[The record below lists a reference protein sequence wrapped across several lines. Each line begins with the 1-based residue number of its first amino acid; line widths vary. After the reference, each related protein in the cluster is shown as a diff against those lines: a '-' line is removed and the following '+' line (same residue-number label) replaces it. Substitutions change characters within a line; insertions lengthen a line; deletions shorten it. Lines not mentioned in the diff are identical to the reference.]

1 MNTNMKF
8 AGAVFAAAV
17 SFLNLRAAPNGAVNA
32 DGDYEINVAAGNP
45 DVTMNDEDV
54 AALGTGASSLDLVK
68 TGKGRLIISTD
79 LNTKGWDGLITV
91 KAGYL
96 RATVDGALGGVTKG
110 TVVEGDGTDGGSFE
124 FHDNGPD
131 LNWFTGEPLTISG
144 VGVDGAGAVYCS
156 QNGKC
161 TTKFFHS
168 SVVTLAGDT
177 TVGQRVSAGGGAGLG
192 LRNAGNGAPGYLD
205 MQGHTLTYQGSS
217 QSGFY
222 VFKVVNPGHIVL
234 TDSVTLV
241 LEGGTPGTILNGDA
255 SNTLTMG
262 AGTTLTLSKQ
272 PAEYYGDVCTAWTLI
287 TRGDVTLNSVTSKH
301 WYAGP
306 GWNGP
311 VQLGGIASIGA
322 SIPWTFKGALTGTGG
337 LFAKNGTVDVASSVC
352 SYSGATRVANGA
364 ALRFAGLIPGMAD
377 GLLQVDA
384 GGTIEQNLAGLT
396 SYDGAVVVAGLK
408 AATTAQGWN
417 RNTMH
422 IWTDLGAT
430 PFATAISGPMI
441 FGMNPSA
448 VSTIGATLS
457 GSPDFDFKGGETVF
471 TGSGEAGLF
480 DLFGGTVTMAAGS
493 SIATTAGDVYAGAAY
508 PDVAR
513 FRVENGATFGSLN
526 ASGAAEAI
534 AMGRTSQTCS
544 GYCRGI
550 FEMEEG
556 ATVVGRLDA
565 TVASS
570 SGKGKS
576 SNAFCNTKSTG
587 SYFVHGGSLDM
598 ETANDTYLGDWS
610 YGFFAFEGGVIH
622 KRGNLKLSRGAGSYA
637 QWRQSG
643 GNLWTSGGFTLGND
657 KGVAE
662 AYVAG
667 GMLALTDT
675 TITVA
680 GSLETS
686 SLTLGGTGVV
696 ENYVRKNYM
705 SWCLPCIVAN
715 ADNAT
720 AILNFG
726 GASRFRVG
734 FINRDSGKTNNRV
747 YVGFDGGTFDG
758 LFYFLND
765 SQTPRVLFRNFD
777 ENLTHVTIY
786 EGGAT
791 IGANFD
797 DVALGAALEA
807 PTGNGIV
814 RIDLPQ
820 EIADLPAWEYVA
832 PPRVVITDATGVGA
846 HALADFDTR
855 TGKVTGFTV
864 DARGFGYSAS
874 PTVTISGGGTDKTF
888 STVAVVAP
896 NKTTGGLTKIGPRTI
911 TVDKTCSYGGE
922 TVVREGTLKLGTDN
936 ALDASSGLRLEGGT
950 FDADG
955 KSAMFKLLGGQGAVV
970 NLKESSI
977 EAGTSLSFKTTE
989 LIAKKTLTVDAKI
1002 VLPAGATVSVD
1013 DFAGLAASGRHTFTL
1028 MTSETGFEGPLPA
1041 VGGAL
1046 AEAGWYVRL
1055 GNGGKSLKLGD
1066 GTGCAIIVR

>member
-45 DVTMNDEDV
+45 DVTLNDEDV
-54 AALGTGASSLDLVK
+54 AALGTGAGSLDLVK

-396 SYDGAVVVAGLK
+396 SYDGAAVVAGLK
-408 AATTAQGWN
+408 AATTAQG
-417 RNTMH
+417 H
-422 IWTDLGAT
+422 
-430 PFATAISGPMI
+430 
-441 FGMNPSA
+441 
-448 VSTIGATLS
+448 
-457 GSPDFDFKGGETVF
+457 
-471 TGSGEAGLF
+471 
-480 DLFGGTVTMAAGS
+480 
-493 SIATTAGDVYAGAAY
+493 
-508 PDVAR
+508 
-513 FRVENGATFGSLN
+513 
-526 ASGAAEAI
+526 
-534 AMGRTSQTCS
+534 
-544 GYCRGI
+544 
-550 FEMEEG
+550 
-556 ATVVGRLDA
+556 
-565 TVASS
+565 
-570 SGKGKS
+570 
-576 SNAFCNTKSTG
+576 
-587 SYFVHGGSLDM
+587 
-598 ETANDTYLGDWS
+598 
-610 YGFFAFEGGVIH
+610 
-622 KRGNLKLSRGAGSYA
+622 
-637 QWRQSG
+637 
-643 GNLWTSGGFTLGND
+643 
-657 KGVAE
+657 
-662 AYVAG
+662 
-667 GMLALTDT
+667 
-675 TITVA
+675 
-680 GSLETS
+680 
-686 SLTLGGTGVV
+686 
-696 ENYVRKNYM
+696 
-705 SWCLPCIVAN
+705 
-715 ADNAT
+715 
-720 AILNFG
+720 
-726 GASRFRVG
+726 
-734 FINRDSGKTNNRV
+734 
-747 YVGFDGGTFDG
+747 
-758 LFYFLND
+758 
-765 SQTPRVLFRNFD
+765 
-777 ENLTHVTIY
+777 
-786 EGGAT
+786 
-791 IGANFD
+791 
-797 DVALGAALEA
+797 
-807 PTGNGIV
+807 
-814 RIDLPQ
+814 
-820 EIADLPAWEYVA
+820 
-832 PPRVVITDATGVGA
+832 
-846 HALADFDTR
+846 
-855 TGKVTGFTV
+855 
-864 DARGFGYSAS
+864 
-874 PTVTISGGGTDKTF
+874 
-888 STVAVVAP
+888 
-896 NKTTGGLTKIGPRTI
+896 
-911 TVDKTCSYGGE
+911 
-922 TVVREGTLKLGTDN
+922 
-936 ALDASSGLRLEGGT
+936 
-950 FDADG
+950 
-955 KSAMFKLLGGQGAVV
+955 
-970 NLKESSI
+970 
-977 EAGTSLSFKTTE
+977 
-989 LIAKKTLTVDAKI
+989 
-1002 VLPAGATVSVD
+1002 
-1013 DFAGLAASGRHTFTL
+1013 
-1028 MTSETGFEGPLPA
+1028 
-1041 VGGAL
+1041 
-1046 AEAGWYVRL
+1046 
-1055 GNGGKSLKLGD
+1055 
-1066 GTGCAIIVR
+1066 